1 MNSEEIRHCR
11 SLSRTISDGKE
22 KPVEKT
28 KKQKNVWY
36 LVLIAVLILVIRY
49 FEQITGFL
57 KTVGSVAMPLAM
69 GCGIAYVLNIIMSA
83 MERHYFTRKNAPWV
97 EKTRRPVCMA
107 ACIVAVLGIIFLL
120 IRVVAP
126 ELINAVLLLGEGVPV
141 YVEKGLT
148 WAVNHSGGI
157 PALKEWLESLAIDWP
172 KIIQQ
177 FLGSLTDILNSTV
190 ELVGVLTGS
199 IVRLFM
205 SLIFGIYLLSGKER
219 LLDQAKRILKVFFK
233 EKDYTRLFHVVT
245 VAHHTFT
252 SYIAGQCTEAV
263 ILGSLCTVGMLI
275 FRFPYAPMVGAL
287 VGATALLPIIGAYI
301 GAIVGAFM
309 ILTVSPG
316 QVIPF
321 ICFLVI
327 LQQLEGNLIYPK
339 VVGGSVGLPGMWI
352 LAAVTVG
359 GGLWGIPGML
369 IGVPMTAT
377 VYKLFSEYIH
387 IREKE
392 R

>member
-1 MNSEEIRHCR
+1 M
-11 SLSRTISDGKE
+11 
-22 KPVEKT
+22 EKT
-28 KKQKNVWY
+28 KKQKSVWY

-57 KTVGSVAMPLAM
+57 KTVGSVAMPLVM

-83 MERHYFTRKNAPWV
+83 MERHYFTKKNAPWV

-148 WAVNHSGGI
+148 WAVDHSGGI

-233 EKDYTRLFHVVT
+233 EEDYTRLFHVVT

-321 ICFLVI
+321 VCFLVI
-327 LQQLEGNLIYPK
+327 LQQLEGNLIYPR

-387 IREKE
+387 AREKE
-392 R
+392 RQHAS

>member
-1 MNSEEIRHCR
+1 M
-11 SLSRTISDGKE
+11 
-22 KPVEKT
+22 EKT
-28 KKQKNVWY
+28 KKQKSVWY

-57 KTVGSVAMPLAM
+57 KTVGSVAMPLVM

-190 ELVGVLTGS
+190 ELVGLLTGS

-233 EKDYTRLFHVVT
+233 EEDYTRLFHVVT

-321 ICFLVI
+321 VCFLVI
-327 LQQLEGNLIYPK
+327 LQQLEGNLIYPR

-387 IREKE
+387 TREKE

>member
-1 MNSEEIRHCR
+1 M
-11 SLSRTISDGKE
+11 LFRTISDGKE
-22 KPVEKT
+22 KSVEKT
-28 KKQKNVWY
+28 KKQKSVWY
-36 LVLIAVLILVIRY
+36 LVLIAVLILMIRY

>member
-1 MNSEEIRHCR
+1 MNSGEIRHCR
-11 SLSRTISDGKE
+11 SLFRTISDGKE
-22 KPVEKT
+22 KHVEKI
-28 KKQKNVWY
+28 KKQKSVWY

-57 KTVGSVAMPLAM
+57 KTVGSVAMPLVM

-83 MERHYFTRKNAPWV
+83 MERHYFTKKNAPWV

-148 WAVNHSGGI
+148 WAVDHSGGI

-387 IREKE
+387 TREKE